1 MSSSLGPAYPSRG
14 DHFAFRFCRLL
25 TKTAAALEIGA
36 EGCWLLAVVVM
47 QEDACRYRRAVRFY
61 SEQLMGLLGMSR
73 AKTFRALRD
82 RLVAGGWL
90 HYQSGGTRQ
99 AGLYWVLVPEHAQGI
114 GDGVTAETEGESA
127 PNPAPNGAQIP
138 PAIEPKSRPQSSP
151 HTAPPSSLS
160 LAPVPSPS
168 GNREREAP
176 PSDRDRVEWLLE
188 RLAVSN
194 SKRQRVRW
202 IALGKSDGGAHNID
216 ELIEVLAWSI
226 DTARSRGRSVNYP
239 NHVVAEMREWK
250 QNHRAEFRRS
260 RLGGAA

>member
-1 MSSSLGPAYPSRG
+1 MLGPAYPSRG

-114 GDGVTAETEGESA
+114 GDGVTAETAGESA
-127 PNPAPNGAQIP
+127 PNPAPNGAQIA

-151 HTAPPSSLS
+151 HTAPPPSLS

-168 GNREREAP
+168 NRERDGAAPRLSGFEHLLENLLVSNTARMRGRWRALAVHEGGAATEPEIEAC
-176 PSDRDRVEWLLE
+176 VEW
-188 RLAVSN
+188 AV
-194 SKRQRVRW
+194 
-202 IALGKSDGGAHNID
+202 L
-216 ELIEVLAWSI
+216 
-226 DTARSRGRSVNYP
+226 TARKAGRAVNHP
-239 NHVVAEMREWK
+239 NHVIAEAHAWAACELPRL
-250 QNHRAEFRRS
+250 RRK
-260 RLGGAA
+260 GGAA